1 MGLATIATLA
11 ATGVTTYLS
20 IEQAQAQNAAIRNA
34 QASQG
39 RAAAVQQE
47 QLVEQAAVE
56 RRRIQNQTQQ
66 IEGRLRVAA
75 GESGVGLGGS
85 IEALGRQ
92 AQIDQATNLAILD
105 SNLDNEQRRVQSG
118 LEANLASLAAG
129 QQNPLLAG
137 LMGGLGG
144 LQTGLS
150 IASGIESV
158 RRLDETPR
166 PRLNQAFT
174 IGGQA

>member
-1 MGLATIATLA
+1 MAVSSLVTLA
-11 ATGVTTYLS
+11 AAGASTFLT
-20 IEQAQAQNAAIRNA
+20 IEQARAQNKAIQRSMNSQAQAAGI
-34 QASQG
+34 
-39 RAAAVQQE
+39 QQE

-85 IEALGRQ
+85 MEALGRQ

-105 SNLDNEQRRVQSG
+105 SNLDNQQQRVQSG
-118 LEANLASLAAG
+118 LEANLASLSA
-129 QQNPLLAG
+129 QTQNPLLAG
-137 LMGGLGG
+137 LVGGING

-150 IASGIESV
+150 IGNAFTQNE
-158 RRLDETPR
+158 RLANTPE
-166 PRLNQAFT
+166 PQLNQAYT
-174 IGGQA
+174 IGGSG

>member
-1 MGLATIATLA
+1 MGAAALITLA
-11 ATGVTTYLS
+11 ATGATAFLQVQ
-20 IEQAQAQNAAIRNA
+20 QARAQNKAISRA
-34 QASQG
+34 QASQQK
-39 RAAAVQQE
+39 AAGVQQR

-56 RRRIQNQTQQ
+56 RRRIQDQTQQ

-85 IEALGRQ
+85 TAALGRQ
-92 AQIDQATNLAILD
+92 AQFDQA
-105 SNLDNEQRRVQSG
+105 SNLSILGSNLGNEQARVQSG
-118 LEANLASLAAG
+118 LEANLANLSAN

-150 IASGIESV
+150 ISSGISSIQ
-158 RRLDETPR
+158 RLDKTPE
-166 PRLNQAFT
+166 PKLNKAYT
-174 IGGQA
+174 IGGST